1 MCKSSIY
8 FTALRAVTRGNGLQ
22 PCYIS
27 AAYLAHLP
35 ADFEKIRN
43 CHKINVPTCSGG
55 HLRLRRILPGWQDE
69 RSGITAR
76 RMARVNTQNELAG
89 EGCALIRTESA
100 PNVNL
105 ASASDF
111 GGKDAR
117 RANES

>member
-43 CHKINVPTCSGG
+43 GTKSMYLPVPV
-55 HLRLRRILPGWQDE
+55 
-69 RSGITAR
+69 GI
-76 RMARVNTQNELAG
+76 
-89 EGCALIRTESA
+89 
-100 PNVNL
+100 
-105 ASASDF
+105 
-111 GGKDAR
+111 
-117 RANES
+117 